1 MWVNNFLFIFVKQTK
16 RMVDEDIVRL
26 QKKLDLIP
34 KVIKRYIRIKLK
46 RKLKKITGIKLR

>member
-1 MWVNNFLFIFVKQTK
+1 LWVNNFLFIFVKQTK

-34 KVIKRYIRIKLK
+34 KVTKRYIRIKLK

>member
-16 RMVDEDIVRL
+16 GMVDEDIVRL

-34 KVIKRYIRIKLK
+34 KVTKRYIRIKLK